1 MQFIYCPKCGEK
13 LTTKE
18 AGDDGL
24 VPFCVPCNRYY
35 FDIFPS
41 CVIVLVANEFDEV
54 VLLRQSYLS
63 DKYHTFVAGY
73 MCVGETAENAA
84 VREVKEEIGLDV
96 DELSYAGTYWFG
108 QKELLM
114 IGFIARVKKAEFKLS
129 SEVDRAHWAN
139 LEAVP
144 ELIFPKSTENAAYYI
159 YEKFKKLIRNE

>member
-84 VREVKEEIGLDV
+84 VREVKEEIGSLYSNDTANIEVVGV
-96 DELSYAGTYWFG
+96 DTKTKSPASVVIFCGT
-108 QKELLM
+108 
-114 IGFIARVKKAEFKLS
+114 
-129 SEVDRAHWAN
+129 
-139 LEAVP
+139 
-144 ELIFPKSTENAAYYI
+144 
-159 YEKFKKLIRNE
+159 